1 MYVNVDDIAS
11 DQDMETI
18 TRDVDSAMEVLV
30 WNAVANYRF
39 APRVVYGAIFQPS
52 LTNEEHE
59 KAIAGLSYEA
69 LEKLIR
75 DFRRSG
81 VLSTDIG
88 HHLVSVSPI
97 MRYEGYP
104 LDSWTINFKSIRIAK
119 KVVVAMKQEEDQR
132 LWQIYSLFHSSPM
145 TSSLAG
151 YVFEAIAHRILCKDL
166 PSDAEAASS
175 VGVALAMHFDG
186 GPGETPTFS
195 TAVPSS
201 AFGTSLAPALPLLD
215 NGRKDTIADLACSF
229 DNFQADGDTYYIFK
243 ATRNLLFDSFTITFD
258 PSRSTALISVF
269 LMTISRTPRGSTK
282 SYGLIRAIM
291 ERVSRLNPNFKISVA
306 YWLVCPASTPS
317 EEWSWTMPDG
327 WDTNTIVNDHRGDVF
342 CLRIPVRF

>member
-18 TRDVDSAMEVLV
+18 THDVDSAMEVLV
-30 WNAVANYRF
+30 WNAVANYGF

-88 HHLVSVSPI
+88 HQIVSVSPI

-132 LWQIYSLFHSSPM
+132 LWQMYSLFHSSPM

-151 YVFEAIAHRILCKDL
+151 CVFEAIAHRILCKDL
-166 PSDAEAASS
+166 PSDADAASS
-175 VGVALAMHFDG
+175 VGEALVMHSDG
-186 GPGETPTFS
+186 SETPTFS
-195 TAVPSS
+195 TTISS
-201 AFGTSLAPALPLLD
+201 STFGTSLPPALPLLD
-215 NGRKDTIADLACSF
+215 NGRKDTIIDLTCSL
-229 DNFQADGDTYYIFK
+229 DNFQADGATYYIFK
-243 ATRNLLFDSFTITFD
+243 AVNNPLFNSFTITFD
-258 PSRSTALISVF
+258 PSQSTALISVF
-269 LMTISRTPRGSTK
+269 LMSISRTPRGSTK
-282 SYGLIRAIM
+282 GYDLIREIM
-291 ERVSRLNPNFKISVA
+291 DRVSRLSPNFKSRVA
-306 YWLVCPASTPS
+306 YWLVCPASAPS
-317 EEWSWTMPDG
+317 EEWSWTMPNG
-327 WDTNTIVNDHRGDVF
+327 WDTNTIANDHRGDVF